1 VRRPF
6 DSQTDGKMCGKYP
19 IAKPLV
25 NKGVSAFYLYIVTKE
40 LFCNPVEGINRVDQ
54 EGGEGNPRLFRATNI
69 LVNQNKQNNQ
79 EISSRMEKNTFQ

>member
-1 VRRPF
+1 
-6 DSQTDGKMCGKYP
+6 MCGKYP

-25 NKGVSAFYLYIVTKE
+25 NQGVSAFYLYIVTKE

-54 EGGEGNPRLFRATNI
+54 EGGEGNLRLFRAINI
-69 LVNQNKQNNQ
+69 LVNQNKQNIR

>member
-1 VRRPF
+1 
-6 DSQTDGKMCGKYP
+6 MCGKYP
-19 IAKPLV
+19 IAKPLDLQ
-25 NKGVSAFYLYIVTKE
+25 GVSAFYPYIVTKE

>member
-1 VRRPF
+1 VRQPSG
-6 DSQTDGKMCGKYP
+6 SQTDKETCEKYP

-25 NKGVSAFYLYIVTKE
+25 NQGVSAFYPYIVTKD

-54 EGGEGNPRLFRATNI
+54 EGGEGNLRLFRAINI
-69 LVNQNKQNNQ
+69 LVNQNKQNIR